1 MYQLYIEIL
10 SISSTIS
17 YNDVILFFAGHMP
30 TKRIFVPD
38 LDDSDDLLA
47 YLTDVARNTVLPEDL
62 DKALPDY
69 QFLTWVQNSSN
80 ADKMTVR
87 IEYMS
92 TNAST
97 CIVRYLISYIQSPQY
112 IVCACL
118 LVFAAIA
125 FIVAQLAWRCYADD
139 ISTVTSQVF
148 TAVAKREANDRE
160 EEVQKKMHTD

>member
-1 MYQLYIEIL
+1 
-10 SISSTIS
+10 
-17 YNDVILFFAGHMP
+17 MP

-92 TNAST
+92 TNAPT
-97 CIVRYLISYIQSPQY
+97 CIVRYLISYIQSPSTSSVPVYLCSPPSLSLSHNSRGDAMLTIFQQSHHKY
-112 IVCACL
+112 SLQL
-118 LVFAAIA
+118 LSGKQRTARRKLTRKCTQI
-125 FIVAQLAWRCYADD
+125 DP
-139 ISTVTSQVF
+139 STYLSSTNGLS
-148 TAVAKREANDRE
+148 RL
-160 EEVQKKMHTD
+160 